1 MARKR
6 TATARLN
13 EALSYK
19 DTLHGHTKHG
29 DTPHGEDKHFPHSIS
44 ARDALLSTAHDV
56 VQELSRRAKGE
67 AYNEHIN
74 LSDQLRI
81 MEYAIP
87 IIQQSQDRVELSNL
101 ATQSPEERTNTILEA
116 VARGQISVKNAM
128 DIVSVM
134 KALHD
139 MSNPQSDEAGRLII
153 NLSPLPST
161 EGEMI
166 ANCEA
171 MATPCEAIA
180 KEVSNNCGSRH

>member
-1 MARKR
+1 MAKKR
-6 TATARLN
+6 NATARLN

-19 DTLHGHTKHG
+19 DDLQAHSTHGNLSN
-29 DTPHGEDKHFPHSIS
+29 GEDKHFPHSIS

-134 KALHD
+134 RALHD
-139 MSNPQSDEAGRLII
+139 MSNPQGEEAGRLII

-161 EGEMI
+161 EGEM
-166 ANCEA
+166 